1 MTTITL
7 AQNDELL
14 KCLTRAGCAD
24 IYATAGAIWSIF
36 GFSINNAEFAPS
48 TSPLNDVS
56 HPDEDQLAQSL
67 IDLVGVLPGS
77 ADTAAATG
85 RTASGAKEQRR
96 KRKNKRQH
104 TSSAPSTPTS
114 APVPPPR
121 NRSSAHAAPVPPP
134 RIPAPPPS
142 AQPTAEQEFDDFFN
156 LVSNMFG
163 NDFRVTMS
171 NHTPAKTNKKH
182 NRRNRTN

>member
-1 MTTITL
+1 MTIITL
-7 AQNDELL
+7 AQNDKLL

-24 IYATAGAIWSIF
+24 IYATAGAIWHIF

-48 TSPLNDVS
+48 TSPSNDVS
-56 HPDEDQLAQSL
+56 LPDEDQLAQSI
-67 IDLVGVLPGS
+67 IDLVGSLSGS
-77 ADTAAATG
+77 ADTAAATV
-85 RTASGAKEQRR
+85 RTVSGAKEQRR

-121 NRSSAHAAPVPPP
+121 
-134 RIPAPPPS
+134 IPAPPPS
-142 AQPTAEQEFDDFFN
+142 AQPTADQEFADFFN

-163 NDFRVTMS
+163 DDFQLTMS
-171 NHTPAKTNKKH
+171 NHTHGKTNQKH